1 MNRAHVLADG
11 GGRELAY
18 VAMSRARGT
27 SHVYVV
33 ADDVD
38 QAVEDLSAEWRRET
52 RQRWVLDTDK
62 VAGDDRALRPDLARR
77 TETTVRLARLRAERD
92 AVAAAAPD
100 AEARLRVLAAQLRL
114 ERVAQAKP
122 ARALGRR

>member
-1 MNRAHVLADG
+1 MLADG

-38 QAVEDLSAEWRRET
+38 QAADDVVSEWRPST
-52 RQRWVLDTDK
+52 RQRWVLDTDE
-62 VAGDDRALRPDLARR
+62 AAIEDGPRRPDLARR
-77 TETTVRLARLRAERD
+77 ADATVRLARLRAERD
-92 AVAAAAPD
+92 AVAAVAPD
-100 AEARLRVLAAQLRL
+100 AEARLRVVDAQLRL
-114 ERVAQAKP
+114 ERVAQPKP